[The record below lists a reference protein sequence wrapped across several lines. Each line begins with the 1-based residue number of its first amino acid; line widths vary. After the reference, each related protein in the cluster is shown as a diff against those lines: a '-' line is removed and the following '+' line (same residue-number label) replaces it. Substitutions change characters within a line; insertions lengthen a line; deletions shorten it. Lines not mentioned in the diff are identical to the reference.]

1 MIAHRHSM
9 EKQMTNPRLR
19 VLELPVEHQGEHKN
33 APYLLV
39 IDRCDDET
47 TQNMRMADTEALQ
60 ASTGARGLLS
70 FGFEIDIE

>member
-1 MIAHRHSM
+1 M
-9 EKQMTNPRLR
+9 
-19 VLELPVEHQGEHKN
+19 EHQGEYSN
-33 APYLLV
+33 TPYLLV

-47 TQNMRMADTEALQ
+47 TQNMRIADTEALQ